1 MHPEQL
7 SIAVILDMLVT
18 APLAYLFLIRNS
30 GISKT
35 TVLRVITVGI
45 LLAGIALNN
54 SSNGLL
60 HIIKIWVSP
69 VIECVVIYII
79 VRKFYYANRR
89 EYEANGREG
98 SKTKYRVDFLT
109 HCRAVM
115 KEVIGSEK
123 AGNILSSE
131 VAVFYYAF
139 FGKKINRPIIYPYFH
154 LIKKRGIALMGNF
167 SKFIFN

>member
-1 MHPEQL
+1 MHPEHL

-60 HIIKIWVSP
+60 HIIKIW
-69 VIECVVIYII
+69 
-79 VRKFYYANRR
+79 
-89 EYEANGREG
+89 
-98 SKTKYRVDFLT
+98 
-109 HCRAVM
+109 
-115 KEVIGSEK
+115 
-123 AGNILSSE
+123 
-131 VAVFYYAF
+131 
-139 FGKKINRPIIYPYFH
+139 
-154 LIKKRGIALMGNF
+154 
-167 SKFIFN
+167 